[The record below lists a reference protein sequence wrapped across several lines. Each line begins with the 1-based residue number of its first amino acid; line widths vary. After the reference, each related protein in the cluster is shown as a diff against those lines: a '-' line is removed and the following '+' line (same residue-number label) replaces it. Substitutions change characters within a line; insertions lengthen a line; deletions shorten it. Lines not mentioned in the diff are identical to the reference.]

1 MPRVDGRL
9 QLCDN
14 FLDGGLS
21 KDLVISGPFF
31 WFSKCA
37 AAFDCFGDRL
47 AAPAVFDVHD
57 MNEASLPPE
66 GATLVAAQHDLERL
80 SEDRLVFLFFH
91 DFAPGS

>member
-1 MPRVDGRL
+1 
-9 QLCDN
+9 
-14 FLDGGLS
+14 
-21 KDLVISGPFF
+21 
-31 WFSKCA
+31 
-37 AAFDCFGDRL
+37 
-47 AAPAVFDVHD
+47 